1 MESMGVITTVS
12 EPTPWCAGMVVV
24 PKKSGKVRICV
35 DLKPL
40 NKGVMREIHP
50 IPKVDDILA
59 QLTGAT
65 VFSKLDA
72 NSGFWQIPLAKKS
85 RLLTTFITPFGRYS
99 FNKLPFGI
107 SRAPEIF
114 QKRMSQI
121 LECLPGV
128 LCLMDDI
135 IVFGTNQEDH
145 HERLMATLK
154 RLQQAGVTLN
164 SEKCEFN
171 KSSIGFL
178 RHVIDKDEVR
188 ADPSKTSAIAKMPA
202 PQSLTELRR
211 FMGMANQLGKFSCKI
226 ADIGQPLHE
235 LMSAKRTWIWGA
247 AQENAFKQIKEE
259 LIKPTV
265 LVLYDPNAQ
274 TKVSADASSYGL
286 GAVLLQNKEGIWKPA
301 AYASRAL
308 TETERRYAQIEKEAL
323 AVTWACEKFADYI
336 LGCSFAIET
345 DHKPLVPLLNSK
357 CLNMLPP
364 RVLRFR
370 LRLTRFDYVVSH
382 VPGKQLYTADT
393 LSRAPNDD
401 DSIQPHL
408 QVITDLYIKEVLIPS
423 FPACQSTVE
432 MYKQA
437 QRQDPECS
445 LIIEYCN
452 TGWPTN
458 RTATPLNLRPYWKAR
473 SYLTICDGLLV
484 YRSRIVVPTS
494 MRSEWRKSIRAI
506 RA

>member
-1 MESMGVITTVS
+1 
-12 EPTPWCAGMVVV
+12 
-24 PKKSGKVRICV
+24 
-35 DLKPL
+35 
-40 NKGVMREIHP
+40 
-50 IPKVDDILA
+50 
-59 QLTGAT
+59 
-65 VFSKLDA
+65 
-72 NSGFWQIPLAKKS
+72 
-85 RLLTTFITPFGRYS
+85 
-99 FNKLPFGI
+99 
-107 SRAPEIF
+107 
-114 QKRMSQI
+114 
-121 LECLPGV
+121 
-128 LCLMDDI
+128 MDDI

-145 HERLMATLK
+145 HERLIATLK

-171 KSSIGFL
+171 KSSIRFL
-178 RHVIDKDEVR
+178 GHVIDKDGVR
-188 ADPSKTSAIAKMPA
+188 ADPPKTSTIAKMPT

-211 FMGMANQLGKFSCKI
+211 FMGMANQLGNFSSKI
-226 ADIGQPLHE
+226 ADIGQPLRE

-247 AQENAFKQIKEE
+247 AQENAFKQIKEK

-274 TKVSADASSYGL
+274 TKVSADTSSYGL
-286 GAVLLQNKEGIWKPA
+286 GAVLLQNKEGIWKPVD
-301 AYASRAL
+301 ASRTL
-308 TETERRYAQIEKEAL
+308 SETERCYAQIEKVAL

-364 RVLRFR
+364 RILRFR

-423 FPACQSTVE
+423 FPACQITVE

-437 QRQDPECS
+437 QRQDPGCS
-445 LIIEYCN
+445 LIIDAIQDGQQ
-452 TGWPTN
+452 TIQ
-458 RTATPLNLRPYWKAR
+458 LHH
-473 SYLTICDGLLV
+473 SICDHIGRLEAISQYVMVYCCTGAGLWYQPV
-484 YRSRIVVPTS
+484 RGVKQ
-494 MRSEWRKSIRAI
+494 WRKSIRAI

>member
-1 MESMGVITTVS
+1 MPIPMRKKVKEELDRMESMGVITTVS

-40 NKGVMREIHP
+40 NKGVMRETHP
-50 IPKVDDILA
+50 IPKVDNTLA

-107 SRAPEIF
+107 SSAPEIF
-114 QKRMSQI
+114 QNRMSQI

-145 HERLMATLK
+145 HEMLIATLK

-178 RHVIDKDEVR
+178 GHIIDKDGVR
-188 ADPSKTSAIAKMPA
+188 ADPSKTSAIVKMPA

-211 FMGMANQLGKFSCKI
+211 FMGMVNQLGKFSSKI
-226 ADIGQPLHE
+226 VDIGQPLCE

-286 GAVLLQNKEGIWKPA
+286 GAVLLQNKEGIWKPV

-308 TETERRYAQIEKEAL
+308 SETERRYAQIEKEAL

-336 LGCSFAIET
+336 LGCSFATET

-370 LRLTRFDYVVSH
+370 LRLTRFDFVVSH
-382 VPGKQLYTADT
+382 APGKQLYTADT
-393 LSRAPNDD
+393 LSRAPNDY

-423 FPACQSTVE
+423 FPTCQSTVE

-437 QRQDPECS
+437 QRQYPECS

-458 RTATPLNLRPYWKAR
+458 HTATPLNLRPYWKAR
-473 SYLTICDGLLV
+473 SYLTICMVYWCTGAGL
-484 YRSRIVVPTS
+484 
-494 MRSEWRKSIRAI
+494 
-506 RA
+506 